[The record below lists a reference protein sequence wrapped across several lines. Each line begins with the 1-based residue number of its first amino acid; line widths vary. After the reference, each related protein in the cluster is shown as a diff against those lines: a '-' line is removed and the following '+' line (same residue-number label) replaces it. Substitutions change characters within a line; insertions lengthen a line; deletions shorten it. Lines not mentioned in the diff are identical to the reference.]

1 MYGTSYQFPA
11 IILTKNNI
19 IQSVPTKNVDEFQ
32 QMLGN
37 ALLLLSLA
45 CDGFTSPL
53 QERIFAGSR
62 PSPIQMM
69 MMNNF
74 YAALISGIAAF
85 GLSNQGIEAIEFC
98 QRHPELYQS
107 LAMVSVLAALG
118 QICIFF
124 LVSGFGALTTS
135 IATTVRKFFTILGSI
150 IFYGHYLST
159 RQWWGVLL
167 VFVGLALNSS
177 WKYFAPAKSAAKPEK
192 RA

>member
-1 MYGTSYQFPA
+1 M
-11 IILTKNNI
+11 
-19 IQSVPTKNVDEFQ
+19 DEFQ
-32 QMLGN
+32 ELLGN

-74 YAALISGIAAF
+74 YAALISGVVAF
-85 GLSNQGIEAIEFC
+85 GLTNQAVDAIDFC
-98 QRHPELYQS
+98 QRHPEVYSS
-107 LAMVSVLAALG
+107 LALVSILAAFG

-124 LVSGFGALTTS
+124 LVSDFGALTTS

-150 IFYGHYLST
+150 VFYGHFLSS
-159 RQWWGVLL
+159 RQWGGVAL
-167 VFVGLALNSS
+167 VFLGLVLNSS
-177 WKYFAPAKSAAKPEK
+177 WKYLAPAKKPAKSE
-192 RA
+192 